1 MLMCILDPV
10 SLAHCQN
17 AWFRVL
23 QKKFTRL
30 PSGASE
36 FQNHLPNHK
45 INLPAAILYLIFK
58 MYTMSLAHMGQ

>member
-1 MLMCILDPV
+1 MCILDPV
-10 SLAHCQN
+10 S
-17 AWFRVL
+17 FIVRMPGSGYY
-23 QKKFTRL
+23 KEKFTRL